1 MKILKTIFL
10 VVTLFYAVR
19 GICETVRCASKPGCR
34 YLPPTAE
41 NCCRFDCCT
50 GRTGC
55 GDCLENDDCAWCT
68 SSSKGSRCIE
78 ARLARRKECSLVL
91 FSSEYCEAEVTC
103 DYNSKTYRAGDNFPS
118 EDGCN
123 SCTCSSNGQV
133 ACTEMFC
140 MPPPETISCSTHDDC
155 ENGWCRSGSCQNF
168 QPEGGSCG
176 GEVETEE
183 RCNPECS
190 CETDSDDQNALGTCR
205 KPCHMVN
212 CFVDPCNYAS
222 CPGRS
227 DAVCRANYCG
237 GCNSEWWVGDVKLS
251 EDDCKLSASSSASVS
266 HPGTC
271 PTVARGTL
279 GICMSSCSSDSDCG
293 SDEKCCSNGCGSTC
307 QQVAVASHAGTC
319 PDTRGAIG
327 TCVEMCTSDAS
338 CAVDEKCCSNGCG
351 HVCRKALTRSVVHE
365 GTCPDVSNSV
375 GICIEGCTS
384 DESCGADEKCCSN
397 GCGHVCTQVSTQSTT
412 AKAKCSLPAKTGLCR
427 AHIPRYYYNKTKK
440 TCEEFIYGG
449 CGGNENNFQTYDE
462 CMEQCSNAY

>member
-1 MKILKTIFL
+1 
-10 VVTLFYAVR
+10 
-19 GICETVRCASKPGCR
+19 
-34 YLPPTAE
+34 
-41 NCCRFDCCT
+41 
-50 GRTGC
+50 
-55 GDCLENDDCAWCT
+55 
-68 SSSKGSRCIE
+68 
-78 ARLARRKECSLVL
+78 
-91 FSSEYCEAEVTC
+91 
-103 DYNSKTYRAGDNFPS
+103 
-118 EDGCN
+118 
-123 SCTCSSNGQV
+123 
-133 ACTEMFC
+133 
-140 MPPPETISCSTHDDC
+140 
-155 ENGWCRSGSCQNF
+155 
-168 QPEGGSCG
+168 
-176 GEVETEE
+176 
-183 RCNPECS
+183 
-190 CETDSDDQNALGTCR
+190 
-205 KPCHMVN
+205 
-212 CFVDPCNYAS
+212 
-222 CPGRS
+222 
-227 DAVCRANYCG
+227 
-237 GCNSEWWVGDVKLS
+237 
-251 EDDCKLSASSSASVS
+251 
-266 HPGTC
+266 
-271 PTVARGTL
+271 
-279 GICMSSCSSDSDCG
+279 MSSCSSDSDCG